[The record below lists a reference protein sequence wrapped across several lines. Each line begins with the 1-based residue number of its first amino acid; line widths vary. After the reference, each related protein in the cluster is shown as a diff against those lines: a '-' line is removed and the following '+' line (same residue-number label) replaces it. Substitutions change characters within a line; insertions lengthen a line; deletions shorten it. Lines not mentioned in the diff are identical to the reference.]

1 MQQQDILLPHN
12 NLDLNSTLEV
22 GDLDSWSL
30 PGTHKVFQS
39 FLAQMLLTSC

>member
-1 MQQQDILLPHN
+1 MQQQNILLPHN
-12 NLDLNSTLEV
+12 NLDLSSTLEV

-30 PGTHKVFQS
+30 PGTHKGLQS